1 MSQTQTEFNAQAQ
14 RDAQADA
21 RPDGQRPGARPL
33 LWLLLLVVLAAGA
46 WWLSGDR
53 RAEMAAPTD
62 GTVPATQPTADSA
75 AADRP
80 NQPVVAKRSEST
92 RTAPA
97 RKIAPDRAPALLA
110 SNAQPKYPPSA
121 LRAGEGGTVLLN
133 VQVDARG
140 EPSQITIAQRS
151 GNRDLDRAALKA
163 ASDWRFSPAMRDG
176 KAVAQLVRV
185 PVEFSPQ

>member
-14 RDAQADA
+14 RDAQPEAQR
-21 RPDGQRPGARPL
+21 RPARPL

-53 RAEMAAPTD
+53 RAELAAPAD
-62 GTVPATQPTADSA
+62 RTVPAAQSTADSA

-80 NQPVVAKRSEST
+80 NQAVVAKRSEAARAT
-92 RTAPA
+92 PA
-97 RKIAPDRAPALLA
+97 KKVVPDRAPALLA
-110 SNAQPKYPPSA
+110 GNAQPKYPPSA

-163 ASDWRFSPAMRDG
+163 ASDWRFTPAMRDG
-176 KAVAQLVRV
+176 RAVAQLVRV